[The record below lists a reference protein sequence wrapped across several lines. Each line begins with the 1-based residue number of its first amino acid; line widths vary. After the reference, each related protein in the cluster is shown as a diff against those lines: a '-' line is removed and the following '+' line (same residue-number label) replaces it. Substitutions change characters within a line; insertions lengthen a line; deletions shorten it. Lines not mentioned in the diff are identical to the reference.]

1 MQNNRGKHKIYKYTY
16 TGQQSQHLS
25 LADTSAFIMSS
36 PSGWHYPVRAIIASC
51 ACSHDPSTPT
61 QCPTSF
67 FVHLP
72 FAFSPFHQLVPKGR
86 DQFSCPSRR
95 PTGTFF
101 RMTAVPGSRPLGV
114 LQVHIWSPL
123 WINESSQAVKD
134 TEGSAAVRWPSTWIC
149 SVSANST
156 ESKIH
161 TWRGIPPHT

>member
-1 MQNNRGKHKIYKYTY
+1 MYKYTD
-16 TGQQSQHLS
+16 TDKAGQQSQHLS
-25 LADTSAFIMSS
+25 LADTSAFIMSG

-86 DQFSCPSRR
+86 GQFSCPSRR